1 MATIGGAWTIGYKAW
16 GALLG
21 RRLSERGILVASM
34 DYRNF
39 PQVMTLPSRPLSK
52 LAQGSCQDMLEDVNN
67 GIAWV
72 LRCIHRF
79 GGDPKNVY
87 LCGQSAGGHLT
98 ATAMLTQAR
107 QTVHIAHPI
116 NPVRLKVERRIYGN
130 SQLARGHPWDP
141 THLCGFVGVS
151 SPYAL
156 HDLADHLD
164 RRGLYKSWN
173 TIKPLHTF

>member
-1 MATIGGAWTIGYKAW
+1 MATTGGAWTIGYKAW

-21 RRLSERGILVASM
+21 RRLSEGGILVASM

-39 PQVMTLPSRPLSK
+39 PQVMSLPSQPLSK
-52 LAQGSCQDMLEDVNN
+52 LMQGSCQDMLEDVNN

-79 GGDPKNVY
+79 GGDPKKVY

-107 QTVHIAHPI
+107 HSTLFIIYIPCTQRSKEGLMETHCWREDVHGI
-116 NPVRLKVERRIYGN
+116 L
-130 SQLARGHPWDP
+130 L
-141 THLCGFVGVS
+141 S
-151 SPYAL
+151 SVL
-156 HDLADHLD
+156 
-164 RRGLYKSWN
+164 SWESLVPMHFL
-173 TIKPLHTF
+173 I